1 MYQDPNYIDINFN
14 FNYYE
19 NSICIDNGDPT
30 ILDPDNTR
38 SDIGAN
44 YFIQNTIGDCND
56 DAEINIS
63 DIILII
69 NNCII
74 DINTELNCN
83 CGDLDNDDYVNVI
96 DIILLV
102 NIILTS

>member
-1 MYQDPNYIDINFN
+1 MYQDPHYIDIYSN
-14 FNYYE
+14 FNYHE
-19 NSICIDNGDPT
+19 TSICIDNGDPI

-44 YFIQNTIGDCND
+44 YFIQNIIGDCND
-56 DAEINIS
+56 DTEINIS

-74 DINTELNCN
+74 NLNPDLNCN
-83 CGDLDNDDYVNVI
+83 CGNLNNDDYVNVI

-102 NIILTS
+102 NLILVS